1 MTTEQSRVDSDVRG
15 AEGIGRAKMTT
26 LETDTTDLALA
37 DVCAAARLKEMIDDL
52 GEGEV
57 YAVTRYVLFLRSV
70 DDLFSRSLDEAPLDD
85 EEYAEDYS
93 DATRESKED
102 FKTGKALTLDEAR
115 SELGL

>member
-1 MTTEQSRVDSDVRG
+1 MTN
-15 AEGIGRAKMTT
+15 
-26 LETDTTDLALA
+26 LETDTADLALV
-37 DVCAAARLKEMIDDL
+37 DVCATERLKAMIDDL

-93 DATRESKED
+93 DATKEAKED
-102 FKTGKALTLDEAR
+102 FRTGKALTLDEAR
-115 SELGL
+115 RELGL

>member
-1 MTTEQSRVDSDVRG
+1 MTNS
-15 AEGIGRAKMTT
+15 
-26 LETDTTDLALA
+26 ETDVADLELA
-37 DVCAAARLKEMIDDL
+37 DVCSTERLKAMIDDL

-93 DATRESKED
+93 DATREAKED
-102 FKTGKALTLDEAR
+102 FRTGNVFTQDELER
-115 SELGL
+115 EFGL